1 VPAGNKWLVIADQG
15 NHMVRTMN
23 LESNTVTTLAGTTA
37 RAPAVFFRDGSAL
50 NAVFNMPTSV
60 SVDASGAVAVAG
72 ASVFVLLYQ

>member
-1 VPAGNKWLVIADQG
+1 MPAGNKWLVIADQG

-23 LESNTVTTLAGTTA
+23 LESNTVTTLAGTIA
-37 RAPAVFFRDGSAL
+37 RAPAVFRDGSAT

-72 ASVFVLLYQ
+72 VRP